1 VIDEVAAVTAT
12 FVFGA
17 TYCVTVNEP
26 STYDVGVYE
35 VDVPPEQCVT
45 YVPAACAPVSGLAK
59 VPSDD
64 AYTAQVG
71 STVQSPATV
80 EGEVV

>member
-45 YVPAACAPVSGLAK
+45 YVPAECTPVSGL
-59 VPSDD
+59 V
-64 AYTAQVG
+64 
-71 STVQSPATV
+71 
-80 EGEVV
+80 